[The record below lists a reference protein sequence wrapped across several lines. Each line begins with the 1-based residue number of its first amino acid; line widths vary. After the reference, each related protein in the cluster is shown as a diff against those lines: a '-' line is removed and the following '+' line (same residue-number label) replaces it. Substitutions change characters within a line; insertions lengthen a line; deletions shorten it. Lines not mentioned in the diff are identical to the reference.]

1 MDSNR
6 GPLVSEATSLPTE
19 PLPGQKNVQ
28 NNHSHTELQGW
39 INRRWVKATALKA
52 MMIGDGGTLGS
63 IPSCNQK
70 FFRQKVNDRKQ
81 KIEAQRIIIL
91 LDTN

>member
-1 MDSNR
+1 
-6 GPLVSEATSLPTE
+6 
-19 PLPGQKNVQ
+19 
-28 NNHSHTELQGW
+28 
-39 INRRWVKATALKA
+39 

-63 IPSCNQK
+63 IPSYNQK